1 MGILQKDYK
10 MQLTM
15 LHVFCIVKY
24 VVPELTEGVIYEQ
37 NTFPSFFPSKWN
49 ISHGHVIQIPFK
61 IFLRTGLDH
70 VDQADQADKVEVREA
85 VKNVLADFARQ
96 GGGVPP
102 LSVKLF

>member
-1 MGILQKDYK
+1 
-10 MQLTM
+10 M

-85 VKNVLADFARQ
+85 VKNVLADFCPLR
-96 GGGVPP
+96 GGVPP
-102 LSVKLF
+102 NSVEEKIR